1 MISSGSSVASKMQ
14 GILGSLGLV
23 AIPLSV
29 ILAVGLAGRFGWR
42 KYIRSRERAQ
52 LARAFANDGDIYK
65 VLEAK
70 AKEAVKDIPNFD
82 EILLKEIIRKTEAAE
97 KRFGI

>member
-1 MISSGSSVASKMQ
+1 
-14 GILGSLGLV
+14 
-23 AIPLSV
+23 
-29 ILAVGLAGRFGWR
+29 LAVGLAGRFGWR